1 MKKSLVLLR
10 MIGILLVAT
19 VALFA
24 DVVSFTGLPANTDYN
39 TYNGFVSG
47 TIDGMPFDD
56 LICDDYGHV
65 TRVPSG
71 NLDYNVS
78 TLDSLQYA
86 RFVSPGGPTQADIQN
101 YEAAAILVQG
111 LIDNPGQVSAYQYA
125 LWELF
130 TPSTPNY
137 GQGLL
142 TDALNAVQGDV
153 SGYADLFSKLR
164 IYTPTGDSVTNQE
177 FLEIDPPPS
186 SVPEPESII
195 LLLTGVALMA
205 LALTVKRLRLRPG
218 ATETAE
224 PRGRSPK

>member
-1 MKKSLVLLR
+1 MKKSLAFFR
-10 MIGILLVAT
+10 TIGILLVPT
-19 VALFA
+19 MALFA

-47 TIDGMPFDD
+47 TIDGLPFDD

-78 TLDSLQYA
+78 TLNSLQYA
-86 RFVSPGGPTQADIQN
+86 RFVSPGGPTGADIQN

-111 LIDNPGQVSAYQYA
+111 LIDNPGEVSAYQYA

-130 TPSTPNY
+130 TPSAPNY
-137 GQGLL
+137 GQALL
-142 TDALNAVQGDV
+142 TDALNQVQGDV

-177 FLEIDPPPS
+177 FLEIDPPPA
-186 SVPEPESII
+186 SVPEPGSII
-195 LLLTGVALMA
+195 LLLTGVALIVLSRISRRA
-205 LALTVKRLRLRPG
+205 S
-218 ATETAE
+218 E
-224 PRGRSPK
+224 